1 MGCDC
6 CKVDTPHV
14 YEKCEKIQ
22 AFAEK
27 YHKKKVSPC
36 GQCTFVVRNPNFS
49 QRKNV
54 KRKQSNNIMK
64 ISWEVY
70 GFAPCTFL
78 YLNHEQ
84 N

>member
-1 MGCDC
+1 M
-6 CKVDTPHV
+6 
-14 YEKCEKIQ
+14 KINIEE
-22 AFAEK
+22 AKEEFIK
-27 YHKKKVSPC
+27 Y
-36 GQCTFVVRNPNFS
+36 TENFNTKD
-49 QRKNV
+49 KNV

>member
-6 CKVDTPHV
+6 CKIDTPHV

-36 GQCTFVVRNPNFS
+36 GQCTFGVHNPKFF
-49 QRKNV
+49 QKK
-54 KRKQSNNIMK
+54 KRKK
-64 ISWEVY
+64 R
-70 GFAPCTFL
+70 TK
-78 YLNHEQ
+78 
-84 N
+84 